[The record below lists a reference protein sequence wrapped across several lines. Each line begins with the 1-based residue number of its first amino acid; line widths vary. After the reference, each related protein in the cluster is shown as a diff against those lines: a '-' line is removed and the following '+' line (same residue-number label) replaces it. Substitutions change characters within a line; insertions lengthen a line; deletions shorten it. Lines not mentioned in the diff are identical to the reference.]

1 MLINAHYEKH
11 VDQLVELAGR
21 FAAALSQAGI
31 EYRILGGFAVYL
43 HVNKVDPLAA
53 RLTRDIDAAIKRT
66 DIKAIAQV
74 VKPFGLEFRHLASM
88 DMLVDAQEPGARS
101 AMHFIF
107 VNEKVRQEY
116 VEPVPDF
123 SAAPM
128 IDGLLIA
135 PVADLVRMKLTSFRD
150 KDRVHIRDMDSVGLI
165 TLDIETNISKPL
177 RLRLAQIRASE

>member
-21 FAAALSQAGI
+21 FADALSQAGI
-31 EYRILGGFAVYL
+31 EYRIVGG
-43 HVNKVDPLAA
+43 
-53 RLTRDIDAAIKRT
+53 
-66 DIKAIAQV
+66 
-74 VKPFGLEFRHLASM
+74 M

-116 VEPVPDF
+116 VEPAPDF

-165 TLDIETNISKPL
+165 TLDIEANISEPL
-177 RLRLAQIRASE
+177 SLRLAQIRASE

>member
-1 MLINAHYEKH
+1 MTRKNPA
-11 VDQLVELAGR
+11 R
-21 FAAALSQAGI
+21 AA
-31 EYRILGGFAVYL
+31 
-43 HVNKVDPLAA
+43 PL
-53 RLTRDIDAAIKRT
+53 
-66 DIKAIAQV
+66 
-74 VKPFGLEFRHLASM
+74 
-88 DMLVDAQEPGARS
+88 
-101 AMHFIF
+101 HFIF

-165 TLDIETNISKPL
+165 TNDIEANISKPL

>member
-1 MLINAHYEKH
+1 M
-11 VDQLVELAGR
+11 
-21 FAAALSQAGI
+21 
-31 EYRILGGFAVYL
+31 
-43 HVNKVDPLAA
+43 
-53 RLTRDIDAAIKRT
+53 TRKNPVPR
-66 DIKAIAQV
+66 
-74 VKPFGLEFRHLASM
+74 S
-88 DMLVDAQEPGARS
+88 S
-101 AMHFIF
+101 AMRFITF
-107 VNEKVRQEY
+107 VIENFRQEY

-165 TLDIETNISKPL
+165 TNDIEANICKPL

>member
-21 FAAALSQAGI
+21 FADALSQAGI
-31 EYRILGGFAVYL
+31 EYRIVGG
-43 HVNKVDPLAA
+43 
-53 RLTRDIDAAIKRT
+53 
-66 DIKAIAQV
+66 
-74 VKPFGLEFRHLASM
+74 M

>member
-1 MLINAHYEKH
+1 
-11 VDQLVELAGR
+11 
-21 FAAALSQAGI
+21 
-31 EYRILGGFAVYL
+31 VYL

-53 RLTRDIDAAIKRT
+53 RLTRDIDAVIKRT

-165 TLDIETNISKPL
+165 TNDIEANISEPP
-177 RLRLAQIRASE
+177 RLRLAQIRASSRQNPPAQSRSSGPIAGKATLPPRTLVLRRAVDILQRLL

>member
-1 MLINAHYEKH
+1 
-11 VDQLVELAGR
+11 
-21 FAAALSQAGI
+21 
-31 EYRILGGFAVYL
+31 
-43 HVNKVDPLAA
+43 
-53 RLTRDIDAAIKRT
+53 
-66 DIKAIAQV
+66 
-74 VKPFGLEFRHLASM
+74 M

-101 AMHFIF
+101 AVHFIF

-165 TLDIETNISKPL
+165 TLDIEANISEPL